1 MSSQV
6 GGVPIAPS
14 AEGRANLAQEV
25 SVLAHHS
32 SCHGG
37 INIEIDAPPGVQV
50 TVHLNDGLIAD
61 ETVPSS

>member
-1 MSSQV
+1 MLSELV
-6 GGVPIAPS
+6 LERDAAPV
-14 AEGRANLAQEV
+14 ELIRDR
-25 SVLAHHS
+25 
-32 SCHGG
+32 HGG